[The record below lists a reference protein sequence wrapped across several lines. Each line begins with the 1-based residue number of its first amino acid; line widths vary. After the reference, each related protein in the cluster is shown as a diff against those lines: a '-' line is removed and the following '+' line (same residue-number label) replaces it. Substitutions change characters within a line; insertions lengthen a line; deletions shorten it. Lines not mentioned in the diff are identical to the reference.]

1 MFRGIKKLT
10 SLEIGLAVTAGFLDQ
25 KVFDQYTVAARA
37 KDNLYRDSVETK
49 TEKINCYNDLRRTV
63 EDAVTAYR
71 ELSTVDKTV
80 TAVNHQA
87 SKNTQQIIDHQTT
100 RFDKQEKDLEELK
113 AGMNEM
119 KDWMRG
125 RVDLS
130 STSTSEKRAILRKS
144 VRGSHDGL
152 AELALIDEQIALGF
166 TKLQAQENVRKSL
179 AQSEESKEAFKQSA
193 ESKKELRKAATL
205 AAKLVKTAET
215 KKKKDSKKAEND
227 QTKADKAKEKAEC
240 LEQAKKDATE
250 AYEKAKIA
258 VDDAQKG
265 TSAWTKAD
273 KEFKR
278 ARDKSQNAAKAAD
291 DAATSAAD
299 AKTAAK
305 KSQEAAVKSEEA
317 YTKAKEDSK
326 VAEEKAK
333 KAEEAFDNL
342 ATTACADTGVET
354 ASAAA
359 SEPSA
364 EQEVTEPSGEQEPL
378 DEIVNALAE
387 ELDKSVDEA
396 EGQNKETAEQE
407 VAGTSA
413 AGMDVDSPAADKEN
427 EPPATDTDM
436 LSGFA
441 QLPDPKKRKRGDK
454 LVETPE
460 KVAKTSSWFPKP
472 LVKAPSQWPASQQ

>member
-1 MFRGIKKLT
+1 
-10 SLEIGLAVTAGFLDQ
+10 
-25 KVFDQYTVAARA
+25 
-37 KDNLYRDSVETK
+37 
-49 TEKINCYNDLRRTV
+49 LRRTV

-278 ARDKSQNAAKAAD
+278 ARDKSRNAAKAAD
-291 DAATSAAD
+291 DAATSAAED
-299 AKTAAK
+299 KTAAK
-305 KSQEAAVKSEEA
+305 KSQEAAVQSQQA
-317 YTKAKEDSK
+317 YTKAKADNE
-326 VAEEKAK
+326 VAEQKAK
-333 KAEEAFDNL
+333 EAEEAFDNL
-342 ATTACADTGVET
+342 AATASADTGVET
-354 ASAAA
+354 ASEAA

-364 EQEVTEPSGEQEPL
+364 EQEPS

-427 EPPATDTDM
+427 EPPAAETDM
-436 LSGFA
+436 LSRFA
-441 QLPDPKKRKRGDK
+441 QLPDPKKRKRGDE

-460 KVAKTSSWFPKP
+460 KVAKSSSWIPKP
-472 LVKAPSQWPASQQ
+472 LAKVPSQWPASQQ